1 MTYMNYI
8 MRGIK
13 VLNISNLKYTKLI
26 KTKNNKKFKRH
37 IGRVKF
43 GKRLGKNGV
52 YLPAAM

>member
-1 MTYMNYI
+1 MNYI

-26 KTKNNKKFKRH
+26 KTKNNKKFKRY